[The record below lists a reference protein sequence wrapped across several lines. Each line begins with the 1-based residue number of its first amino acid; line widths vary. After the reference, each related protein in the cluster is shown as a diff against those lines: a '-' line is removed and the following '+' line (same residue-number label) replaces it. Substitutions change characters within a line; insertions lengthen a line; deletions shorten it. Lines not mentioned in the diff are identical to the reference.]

1 LFGLLAKQVSHSRP
15 QIGEMS
21 VKVQVLVVDDSA
33 LMRRLISDL
42 LESDPRIEVM
52 DTARDGY
59 EAVEKVAGLHP
70 DVVTMDIEMP
80 RMSGLD
86 ALARIMIQCPTP
98 VIMLTGLS
106 DPSLAIEA
114 LERGAVDFF
123 VKPSGTISVDI
134 YKIRQDL
141 IEKVKLATL
150 VNLRQIAPQVKPSAR
165 PRSPQSWGER
175 GKVPSRPSGGRAVVV
190 GASAGGPRTLGHLLG
205 RLPARLPAPVLVVQH
220 MPSGFTHAFAER
232 LNQHSSLAVK
242 EAEEGDVV
250 LPGQAYVAPGGHHM
264 LVEKRSGR
272 KIIRLDQSPRVKGLR
287 PSADVTMSSVAEAY
301 GAGSIGVILTG
312 MGSDGTEGCRVIKE
326 QGGITIAQDKATSV
340 IYGMPRAAVKSGC
353 VDKVLPLDEIPEEIV
368 RILAGRNHD

>member
-1 LFGLLAKQVSHSRP
+1 MFGLLAKQVSHSRL
-15 QIGEMS
+15 QIGEML

-33 LMRRLISDL
+33 LMRKLISDL

-52 DTARDGY
+52 DTARDGH
-59 EAVEKVAGLHP
+59 EAVEKVANLHP

-80 RMSGLD
+80 RMSGLE
-86 ALARIMIQCPTP
+86 ALGHIMSQNPTP
-98 VIMLTGLS
+98 VVMLTGLT
-106 DPSLAIEA
+106 DPRMTIEA
-114 LERGAVDFF
+114 LEKGAVDFV

-134 YKIRQDL
+134 YKIRQEL

-150 VNLRQIAPQVKPSAR
+150 MNLRKIAPRIEPVPR
-165 PRSPQSWGER
+165 PPAPQFWGER
-175 GKVPSRPSGGRAVVV
+175 GKAPSRPSGGRAVVV
-190 GASAGGPRTLGHLLG
+190 GASAGGPRALGYLLG

-220 MPSGFTHAFAER
+220 MPSGFTHSFAER
-232 LNQHSSLAVK
+232 LNQRSPLVVK
-242 EAEEGDVV
+242 EAKEGDVV

-287 PSADVTMSSVAEAY
+287 PSADVTMRSVAEGY
-301 GAGSIGVILTG
+301 GTGSIGVILTG
-312 MGSDGTEGCRVIKE
+312 MGSDGTEGLKAIKE
-326 QGGITIAQDKATSV
+326 RGGIAIAQDKATSV

-368 RILAGRNHD
+368 RILAGRDHG